1 MWGGNFKG
9 GTGRRGGRGLRSGC
23 KANKNKQRKTAEMYL
38 SQLRWL
44 RNSGAETTD
53 SGCREGGHSQCSYT
67 NLTEE
72 RACRG
77 GGTPGPEWGSLL
89 VLSFFH
95 ENTMRALPLQ
105 GEDGSVL

>member
-1 MWGGNFKG
+1 VWGGNFKG

-44 RNSGAETTD
+44 RNSGAEATD

-77 GGTPGPEWGSLL
+77 GGTGDRSGDLSWSF
-89 VLSFFH
+89 LSF
-95 ENTMRALPLQ
+95 MRTL
-105 GEDGSVL
+105 